1 MTPATEESKVIPV
14 IFVVPEYLT
23 VTSSGPAGVEQY
35 DMMGVYR
42 QTGETHNKKPV
53 WSRVQGPGIWD
64 QGPEEIYYSNGKFL
78 L

>member
-35 DMMGVYR
+35 DLMGVY
-42 QTGETHNKKPV
+42 QLTEENHNKKPV
-53 WSRVQGPGIWD
+53 WSLLNNEVYKDPVKLVYD
-64 QGPEEIYYSNGKFL
+64 NGKFIL
-78 L
+78 R